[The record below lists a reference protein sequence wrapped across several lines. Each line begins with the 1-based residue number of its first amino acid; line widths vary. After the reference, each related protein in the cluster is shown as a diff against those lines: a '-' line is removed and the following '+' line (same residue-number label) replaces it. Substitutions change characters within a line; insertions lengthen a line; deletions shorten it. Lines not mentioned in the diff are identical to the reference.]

1 MRLFRNDYLK
11 NIGLC
16 IMLGLLSGCS
26 TIPEDNGNLTNYANF
41 NEVSGVASKFKA
53 FSDKE
58 KLKNY
63 DSIYIAPTI
72 IDKKVLDKV
81 GDARIDLVA
90 NLIDRTICMNLAKSY
105 EILSAKSDNALSMKL
120 YITDFEPT
128 SRAAS
133 TLSLAI
139 PVRIPIG
146 LGMLSAEGEITTNDA
161 GQVMAIKWSHKA
173 APVLDTGGL
182 SKISDA
188 YEFASEFANKA
199 SKLAQSEDDKN
210 IQDDIIKLRQKFCID
225 NYGKGTAAMGLSQ
238 IGAPPE
244 MFDKGKDIP
253 K

>member
-1 MRLFRNDYLK
+1 MRFFCNDYLK
-11 NIGLC
+11 NIGLG

-26 TIPEDNGNLTNYANF
+26 TIPEDKGNLTNYANF
-41 NEVSGVASKFKA
+41 NDVSGVASKFKS
-53 FSDKE
+53 FSVKE

-128 SRAAS
+128 GRAAS
-133 TLSLAI
+133 TISSAI
-139 PVRIPIG
+139 FVRVPIG
-146 LGMLSAEGEITTNDA
+146 LGMLSAEGEITANNT
-161 GQVMAIKWSHKA
+161 GQLMAIQWSHKA
-173 APVLDTGGL
+173 APVLNNGGL

-188 YEFASEFANKA
+188 YIFASEFANKA
-199 SKLAQSEDDKN
+199 SKLAQPEGDKN
-210 IQDDIIKLRQKFCID
+210 TQEDIIKLRQKFCID
-225 NYGKGTAAMGLSQ
+225 NYGKGTAAMGFSQ

>member
-1 MRLFRNDYLK
+1 MRFFGNDYLK

-16 IMLGLLSGCS
+16 IMLGLLSACS
-26 TIPEDNGNLTNYANF
+26 TIPEDKGSLSNYTNLDKT
-41 NEVSGVASKFKA
+41 SGVASKFKS

-63 DSIYIAPTI
+63 NSIYIAPTI
-72 IDKKVLDKV
+72 IDQKVLDKV

-105 EILSAKSDNALSMKL
+105 EILGAQSDNALSMKL

-128 SRAAS
+128 GRAAS
-133 TLSLAI
+133 TISSAI
-139 PVRIPIG
+139 LVRVPIG
-146 LGMLSAEGEITTNDA
+146 LGMLSAEGEITANDA
-161 GQVMAIKWSHKA
+161 GQLMAIQWSHKA
-173 APVLDTGGL
+173 APVLTTGGL

-188 YEFASEFANKA
+188 YSFASEFANKT
-199 SKLAQSEDDKN
+199 SKLAQPEGDRN
-210 IQDDIIKLRQKFCID
+210 NQDDIIKLRQKFCID

-244 MFDKGKDIP
+244 MFDKGKDAP

>member
-1 MRLFRNDYLK
+1 
-11 NIGLC
+11 
-16 IMLGLLSGCS
+16 MLGLLSACS
-26 TIPEDNGNLTNYANF
+26 TIPEDKGNLSNYTNLDKT
-41 NEVSGVASKFKA
+41 SGVASKFKS

-63 DSIYIAPTI
+63 NSIYIAPTI
-72 IDKKVLDKV
+72 IDQKVLDKV

-105 EILSAKSDNALSMKL
+105 EILGAQSDNALSMKL

-128 SRAAS
+128 GRAAS
-133 TLSLAI
+133 TISSAI
-139 PVRIPIG
+139 LVRVPIG
-146 LGMLSAEGEITTNDA
+146 LGMLSAEGEITANDA
-161 GQVMAIKWSHKA
+161 GQLMAIQWSHKA
-173 APVLDTGGL
+173 APVLTTGGL

-188 YEFASEFANKA
+188 YVFASEFANKT
-199 SKLAQSEDDKN
+199 SKLAQPDGEKN
-210 IQDDIIKLRQKFCID
+210 NQDDIIKLRQKFCID

-244 MFDKGKDIP
+244 MFDKGKDAP